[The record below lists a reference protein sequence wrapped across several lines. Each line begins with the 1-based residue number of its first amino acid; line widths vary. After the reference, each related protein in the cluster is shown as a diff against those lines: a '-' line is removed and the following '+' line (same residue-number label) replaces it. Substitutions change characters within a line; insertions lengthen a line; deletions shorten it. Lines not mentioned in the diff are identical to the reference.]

1 MKQIQFTQRDL
12 MDDRKKELIALRMDK
27 GLFLNLRQ
35 RAEEENTDL
44 SQTIRIL
51 CRRGLEDAKY

>member
-1 MKQIQFTQRDL
+1 MKRIQFTRKDL
-12 MDDRKKELIALRMDK
+12 LDSRKKEFVAVRMDK